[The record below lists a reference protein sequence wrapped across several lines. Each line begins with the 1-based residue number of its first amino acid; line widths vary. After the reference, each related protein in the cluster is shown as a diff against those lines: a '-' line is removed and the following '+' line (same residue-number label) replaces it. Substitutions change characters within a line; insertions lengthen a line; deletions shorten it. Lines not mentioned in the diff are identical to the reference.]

1 MPVESIRF
9 AWRDDLKDE
18 EVVELTRAHGGLP
31 APGWWDQIRPYSL
44 GWVTAR
50 HPDGTL
56 LGFANVAWDGGDHA
70 FLLDPKVRSDHQRQG
85 VGTKLVQMAAR
96 HAADSGCEWMEVDFD
111 DTEGLGAFYFDACGF
126 RPTKAGVLH
135 LPDIS

>member
-1 MPVESIRF
+1 MHVESIRF
-9 AWRDDLKDE
+9 AWRDDLEDE
-18 EVVELTRAHGGLP
+18 EVVELTRAHGGDP
-31 APGWWDQIRPYSL
+31 TPGWWNQIRPHSL

-50 HPDGTL
+50 HADGTL
-56 LGFANVAWDGGDHA
+56 VGFANVAWDGGDHA

-96 HAADSGCEWMEVDFD
+96 HAADAGCEWMEVDFD
-111 DTEGLGAFYFDACGF
+111 DTEGLAAFYFDACGF
-126 RPTKAGVLH
+126 RPTEAGLLH